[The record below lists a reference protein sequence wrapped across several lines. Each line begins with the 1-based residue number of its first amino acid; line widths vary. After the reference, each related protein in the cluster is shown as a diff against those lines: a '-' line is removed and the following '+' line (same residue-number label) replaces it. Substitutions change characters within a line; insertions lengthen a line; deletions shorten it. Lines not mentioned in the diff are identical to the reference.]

1 MMAPGYPENEE
12 ARRQSLERMSLL
24 STPDE
29 AMFDR
34 VTRTAQRLFGT
45 AIASFSLVDAER
57 QWFKSITGLD
67 ARETSREISFCGHVV
82 EQGKA
87 MVVPNALDDQ
97 RFADNPL
104 VTGDPSIRFYAGRPI
119 RNSEGHC
126 IGTLC
131 VIDRQ
136 PRSFSQSDCQSLDD
150 LGSWLESLLLGRDL
164 GEAQFDLLREL
175 DHTRR
180 EAMIDPL
187 LWIWNRRGV
196 EDLLRREI
204 SRAAREHE
212 PVTLASIDLDHFKA
226 INDTFGHAAGDAV
239 LKEAVRRLR
248 ECLRPYDIL
257 GRWGG
262 DELVV
267 IGSGIPE
274 SEAAAFGDK
283 MCDAVGSAGP
293 LSIGQ
298 DMIGFT
304 VTIGVAQAHVSEPAT
319 FAATILAH
327 ADEALYHAKQRGR
340 AQSALW
346 TPAS

>member
-1 MMAPGYPENEE
+1 MIAPDLPENEE

-29 AMFDR
+29 VMFDR

-45 AIASFSLVDAER
+45 AIASFSLIDADR

-67 ARETSREISFCGHVV
+67 ARETPREVSFCGHVV
-82 EQGKA
+82 AQGAA
-87 MVVPNALDDQ
+87 MVVPNALEDA

-119 RNSEGHC
+119 RNSEGYC

-131 VIDRQ
+131 VIDRE
-136 PRSFSQSDCQSLDD
+136 PRSFSPSDRQSLDD
-150 LGSWLESLLLGRDL
+150 LGTWLESLLLSRDL
-164 GEAQFDLLREL
+164 GEAQSELLREL

-180 EAMIDPL
+180 EMLIDPL

-196 EDLLRREI
+196 SDLLRREI
-204 SRAAREHE
+204 ARAAREDQ
-212 PVTLASIDLDHFKA
+212 PVTLATIDLDHFKT

-248 ECLRPYDIL
+248 ECLRSYDIL

-262 DELVV
+262 DELVA
-267 IGSGIPE
+267 IGIGIPE
-274 SEAAAFGDK
+274 AEAGMFGDK
-283 MCDAVGSAGP
+283 LCEAVGSAAP
-293 LSIGQ
+293 LALGQ
-298 DMIGFT
+298 DRISFT
-304 VTIGVAQAHVSEPAT
+304 VTIGVAQALVSEPAS
-319 FAATILAH
+319 FAETLLAR
-327 ADEALYHAKQRGR
+327 ADEALYAAKQRGR

-346 TPAS
+346 TPHA